1 MFRMP
6 SAFVSV
12 ALLTLSAANAR
23 ADLSFP
29 NPTVDVGEI
38 RSGAPLK
45 QRFAFVNQGPGAVEI
60 TDLHASCGCVKP
72 ALEKRT
78 YAAGESGEL
87 TLEVRTLSQPAGE
100 HTWRL
105 QVAYRAGGETRQA
118 ELTVVGRVVTEVT
131 VQPASL
137 TISTEGTASHE
148 ITLTDLRDR
157 PLSVTGV
164 QRRRP
169 TSRARS
175 SGRRPTAPATAQSRW
190 PCRSAAGCPEGRH
203 EETVVMLTDDPQYR
217 ELTMP
222 VTVVKRAKQAVTASP
237 AAVSLAA
244 ARGQA
249 VPSRIVLLRPAGAEP
264 VVVERVEADH
274 PAVVCTWAAGPDNC
288 ATLRVG
294 IDRAKLPA
302 DGLHS
307 YHSCSHQQTRTRNDR
322 GAGDVPSW
330 SKSRTGL
337 QASAALRLASRLRV
351 DTKSAFGL

>member
-38 RSGAPLK
+38 RSGAPLR
-45 QRFAFVNQGPGAVEI
+45 QQFTFVNQGTAAVEI
-60 TDLHASCGCVKP
+60 TDLRASCGCVKP
-72 ALEKRT
+72 SLEKRT
-78 YAAGESGEL
+78 YAAGDSGEL
-87 TLEVRTLSQPAGE
+87 ALEIRTLSQPAGE

-105 QVAYRAGGETRQA
+105 QVAYRTGSEVRQA
-118 ELTVVGRVVTEVT
+118 ELAVIGRVVTEVT

-137 TISTEGTASHE
+137 TISTERTASHE

-164 QRRRP
+164 H
-169 TSRARS
+169 TSS
-175 SGRRPTAPATAQSRW
+175 PHLTAEVKRTATDGAGHREITIALSL
-190 PCRSAAGCPEGRH
+190 SADCSEGRH
-203 EETVVMLTDDPQYR
+203 EETVVMLTDDAQYR

-222 VTVVKRAKQAVTASP
+222 VTVVKRAKQAVTVSP
-237 AAVSLAA
+237 AAVLLTA

-264 VVVERVEADH
+264 VTVESVEADH

-288 ATLRVG
+288 TTLRVG

-302 DGLHS
+302 DGLHATIHVHIS
-307 YHSCSHQQTRTRNDR
+307 KPAPEMIAVPVSC
-322 GAGDVPSW
+322 
-330 SKSRTGL
+330 
-337 QASAALRLASRLRV
+337 RV
-351 DTKSAFGL
+351 E